1 MDFLNKLLSEKP
13 SDYAAD
19 FLTFIPEL
27 KSCVGFD
34 QKNPWHHLDVWNHIL
49 YAMDL
54 SPKNKIVRMSLLL
67 HDIGKPETMT
77 IDDNGIGH
85 FFGHPLKGYE
95 MSKEILIRF
104 DCFNDEERNNILYLI
119 KHHDS
124 PIGQTDK
131 TLKKKIKNLGE
142 NLDNLIEVQK
152 ADALA
157 HNPEKLDQRIKILE
171 DVDKRIKLLR
181 NEEKQ

>member
-1 MDFLNKLLSEKP
+1 MNFLNELLSEKP
-13 SDYAAD
+13 SDYATD
-19 FLTFIPEL
+19 FLKFIPEL
-27 KSCVGFD
+27 KVCVGFD
-34 QKNPWHHLDVWNHIL
+34 QKNPWHHLDVWNHSL

-85 FFGHPLKGYE
+85 FFGHPLKSYE
-95 MSKEILIRF
+95 ISKDILTRF
-104 DCFNDEERNNILYLI
+104 DCFDNEDKDKILYLI
-119 KHHDS
+119 KHHDN

-131 TLKKKIKNLGE
+131 TLKKKIKNLGD

-157 HNPEKLDQRIKILE
+157 HNPQKIDQRIKNLE
-171 DVDKRIKLLR
+171 MIDNRIKILK
-181 NEEKQ
+181 NE